1 MVLEFMHAEVFN
13 LQLVVRLIKNGIIF
27 GADMTS
33 LVHIDN
39 TKKDILIFG
48 KGPTDGLID
57 TTLTAGKEYAI
68 NFTEEQKKFYLSLH
82 YNGANSYLF
91 GNSYE
96 IYKFKLNPLC
106 LGNVSRDL

>member
-1 MVLEFMHAEVFN
+1 MVLELMHAEVFN
-13 LQLVVRLIKNGIIF
+13 LQLVVRLVKNGIIF
-27 GADMTS
+27 APMTS
-33 LVHIDN
+33 LVLIDN

-48 KGPTDGLID
+48 KGPIDRLID
-57 TTLTAGKEYAI
+57 TTLTTGKEYAI

-96 IYKFKLNPLC
+96 IYKFKLSPLC